1 VETTPAAGAMSSIA
15 EAPGRIRAMRR
26 ARVMVLVMAV
36 VLGVLALTA
45 AAFLLFL
52 GLAYLD

>member
-1 VETTPAAGAMSSIA
+1 MTPAAASMSSTA
-15 EAPGRIRAMRR
+15 EVPGRIRAMRR
-26 ARVMVLVMAV
+26 ARVMMLVMAV

-52 GLAYLD
+52 GLAYVD

>member
-1 VETTPAAGAMSSIA
+1 MH
-15 EAPGRIRAMRR
+15 RL
-26 ARVMVLVMAV
+26 RVMMLVMAV